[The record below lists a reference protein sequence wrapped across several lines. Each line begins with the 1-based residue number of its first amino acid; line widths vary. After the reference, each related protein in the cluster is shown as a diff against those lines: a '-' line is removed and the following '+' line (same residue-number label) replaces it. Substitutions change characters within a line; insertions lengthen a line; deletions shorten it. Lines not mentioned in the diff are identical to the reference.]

1 MKEVLIVDDS
11 AVIRKVASRILENLG
26 LRVIHAPDG
35 RAGLAVCE
43 ERMPD
48 AVFIDS
54 NMPEMDGL
62 EFLRVLRRLPN
73 GRKPKVLFCTS
84 EFEVGHIARALHAGA
99 DNFLV
104 KPFDRK
110 ILRAKIEGLGFV

>member
-1 MKEVLIVDDS
+1 MKEVLVVDDS
-11 AVIRKVASRILENLG
+11 AVIRKVASRILENLN
-26 LRVIHAPDG
+26 LRVVDAKDG
-35 RAGLAVCE
+35 RAGLSLCE

-48 AVFIDS
+48 AILVDA
-54 NMPEMDGL
+54 NMPEMDGF
-62 EFLRVLRRLPN
+62 EFLSALRKLPN

-84 EFEVGHIARALHAGA
+84 EFELGHIARAMHAGA

-110 ILRAKIEGLGFV
+110 ILRAKIEGLGLV